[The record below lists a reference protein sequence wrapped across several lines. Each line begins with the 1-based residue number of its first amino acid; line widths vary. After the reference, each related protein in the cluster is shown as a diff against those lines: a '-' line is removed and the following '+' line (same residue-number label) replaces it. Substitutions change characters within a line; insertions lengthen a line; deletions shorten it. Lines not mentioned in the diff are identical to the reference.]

1 MNRHYFLSSLLYSF
15 VTPAL
20 TILLPKVAQEF
31 KNATFYSAFYICFI
45 IGFIAGS
52 IMTEKMKVKVKTIS
66 ITWLLSALPV
76 LLMLFLTKNWFG
88 FSLLIFSFGFITNI
102 HNILSES
109 MIQIVSDDQILGRIL
124 TTIRTSTSIGGPI
137 E

>member
-76 LLMLFLTKNWFG
+76 LLMLF
-88 FSLLIFSFGFITNI
+88 
-102 HNILSES
+102 
-109 MIQIVSDDQILGRIL
+109 
-124 TTIRTSTSIGGPI
+124 
-137 E
+137 

>member
-1 MNRHYFLSSLLYSF
+1 MSSLLYSF

-31 KNATFYSAFYICFI
+31 KNATFYICFI

-88 FSLLIFSFGFITNI
+88 FSLLIFSFGFITSI